1 MNWHCDYRK
10 IVLYET
16 IVINTLSLGT
26 SEHHILN
33 SITELQITFLP
44 HGNWTCEMQEIPIH
58 SFVKT
63 KIYMSNSACYLKIG
77 NALNNKEYYSASHRI
92 SFLSVCIS
100 YHVKIFHR
108 KQIKRRMRLANN
120 APSVDPVFEFLK
132 PFYRS
137 LLPGKH
143 LQLLQDDRQR
153 C

>member
-1 MNWHCDYRK
+1 MFNS
-10 IVLYET
+10 ET
-16 IVINTLSLGT
+16 IEINRSRGMT
-26 SEHHILN
+26 EHQILN
-33 SITELQITFLP
+33 SITEIQITFLP

-77 NALNNKEYYSASHRI
+77 NALDNKEYYSASHRI
-92 SFLSVCIS
+92 SFLSVCIP